1 MTMILPFIVLLAGIS
16 AGYLLGHWFPA
27 KPIADFK
34 PVSATVVDY
43 ECRVCEKKW
52 TWRYIDGVHS
62 KDDIERDYALV
73 KTHTNE
79 CLNRAAE
86 EA

>member
-27 KPIADFK
+27 KPVASFEQQNVTIA
-34 PVSATVVDY
+34 DY
-43 ECRVCEKKW
+43 ECRVCGKKW
-52 TWRYIDGVHS
+52 SFRYRDRCHGKADV
-62 KDDIERDYALV
+62 ERDYALV
-73 KTHTNE
+73 KVHTNE